1 MIAPSNGSKDEPSI
15 FCRDQASALT
25 KAGHQ
30 VAMLVCNF
38 YSLRHKR
45 RWGIFRL
52 NGEPYP
58 AWVCSFPL
66 GAIPP
71 VPVSLFLKVSHI
83 LLRCAMKRVLKTCG
97 RPDVLHA
104 HFYTMGA
111 IARFIKQ
118 DYGIPLVVTEHASNI
133 NQEVLPLSVRRLAEQ
148 AYRAADK
155 LIAVSSGLRRRITQH
170 FCLDSVVIPN
180 IVDCPPMEAHSAAG
194 KKDFVLVSAG
204 NLLYRK
210 GFDLLLK
217 AFAAARFDA
226 SVRLKIMGA
235 GAYESTLRK
244 MMADWHLETQVELSG
259 QPYKRADFF
268 QACQKADAFVL
279 ASRGETFGVVY
290 IEAMAAGCPVIA
302 TDCGGPSDF
311 VTPEN
316 GLLVPPEKVKALTE
330 ALQRM
335 RHTAGTYD
343 RTGIARFARDR
354 FAPEVVG
361 ARLNAVYCGL
371 PAAATISDQNFL

>member
-1 MIAPSNGSKDEPSI
+1 
-15 FCRDQASALT
+15 
-25 KAGHQ
+25 
-30 VAMLVCNF
+30 MLVCNF
-38 YSLRHKR
+38 YSLRHKHQ
-45 RWGIFRL
+45 WGVFRL

-71 VPVSLFLKVSHI
+71 VPVSLYLGVSHI
-83 LLRCAMKRVLKTCG
+83 LLRLAMKRVLKTCG

-133 NQEVLPLSVRRLAEQ
+133 NQEVLPWSVRRLAEP

-155 LIAVSSGLRRRITQH
+155 IIAVSSDLRRRIAQH
-170 FCLDSVVIPN
+170 FGLDSVVIPN
-180 IVDCPPMEAHSAAG
+180 IVDFPPMEEQHNAERG
-194 KKDFVLVSAG
+194 KSFVLVSAG

-235 GAYESTLRK
+235 GAYEADLRK

-259 QPYKRADFF
+259 RPYKRADFF
-268 QACQKADAFVL
+268 QACQEADCFVL

-290 IEAMAAGCPVIA
+290 IEALAAGCPVIA

-316 GLLVPPEKVKALTE
+316 GLLVPPEKVEALTE

-361 ARLNAVYCGL
+361 ARLNAVYCSL
-371 PAAATISDQNFL
+371 PAAATISDQNII